1 MATSKEKFTAELK
14 QCGERLRRLRI
25 LAGFSQVSF
34 AEECG
39 TARNTVIQWEK
50 GGMLPSYNRQL
61 QICTLLNDNLGP
73 KDQITAEGLWT
84 VRR

>member
-1 MATSKEKFTAELK
+1 MEMTKEQFDAELK
-14 QCGERLRRLRI
+14 KCGEHFRRLRI

-61 QICTLLNDNLGP
+61 QICTLLNDNLED
-73 KDQITAEGLWT
+73 KDKVTAEKLWT

>member
-34 AEECG
+34 AEEIG
-39 TARNTVIQWEK
+39 TARNTVARWEN
-50 GGMLPSYNRQL
+50 GEMIPEYERQR
-61 QICTLLNDNLGP
+61 QVCTVLNDNLGP